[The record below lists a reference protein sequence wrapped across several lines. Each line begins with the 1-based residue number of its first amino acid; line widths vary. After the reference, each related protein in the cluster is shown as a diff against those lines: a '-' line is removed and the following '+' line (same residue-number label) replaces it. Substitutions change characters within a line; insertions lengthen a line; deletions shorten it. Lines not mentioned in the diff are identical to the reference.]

1 MRVRIL
7 AGVLAIVASQAI
19 SAASFEADSKRGAEI
34 FRDQKCTVC
43 HGVGT
48 PGASAPDLA
57 RRLDRNYTPAGI
69 ASLMWNHGPTMF
81 SAIEQ
86 QKMQMPRLTESQ
98 AADLFAFFYSAH
110 YFEKPGEAQRGKA
123 LFASKNCGGCHA
135 LTAETKSVGR
145 PVAEWQALSSPVTLI
160 QAMWE
165 HAGNMEREMQAR
177 HVTWPQLTSQDMT
190 DLLVYLQN
198 LPQTRNQEHSMSLGS
213 PGVGEELFR
222 SKGCANC
229 HTNERSFSNLIGDST
244 LTDVAAAMWNHA
256 PLMMKDP
263 SQAPKPVSVDEMR
276 SIISYVWAQQ
286 FFSPKGDA
294 AKGRR
299 IFESQ
304 KCASCHGANG
314 KAPQITRETGPFS
327 AVRMVSVLWSHGPA
341 MEQQLNEHKM
351 KWPKLSP
358 AEMSNVIAYLNN
370 R

>member
-7 AGVLAIVASQAI
+7 AGAFAIVASQII
-19 SAASFEADSKRGAEI
+19 SAASFEADSRRGAEI

-48 PGASAPDLA
+48 QGASAPDLA

-81 SAIEQ
+81 SAIEK
-86 QKMQMPRLTESQ
+86 QKMEMPRLTESQ

-123 LFASKNCGGCHA
+123 LFASKGCGGCHA
-135 LTAETKSVGR
+135 LTADTKSTGP
-145 PVAEWQALSSPVTLI
+145 PVSEWKSLASPITLI
-160 QAMWE
+160 QAMWA
-165 HAGNMEREMQAR
+165 HAGQMQQEMQAR
-177 HVTWPQLTSQDMT
+177 HMAWPQLTSQDMT

-198 LPQTRNQEHSMSLGS
+198 LPQTRNQEHSMTVPS
-213 PGVGEELFR
+213 PAGGEELFR
-222 SKGCANC
+222 AKGCAGC

-244 LTDVAAAMWNHA
+244 LTDVAAAMWSHA

-263 SQAPKPVSVDEMR
+263 SRAPKPVNIDEMR

-294 AKGRR
+294 AKGQR

-304 KCASCHGANG
+304 KCASCHGGTG
-314 KAPQITRETGPFS
+314 KAPQLSRETGPFS
-327 AVRMVSVLWSHGPA
+327 PVRMVSVLWSHGPA
-341 MEQQLNEHKM
+341 MERQIGEHKM
-351 KWPKLSP
+351 KWPTLSP
-358 AEMSNVIAYLNN
+358 TEMSNLIAYLNS